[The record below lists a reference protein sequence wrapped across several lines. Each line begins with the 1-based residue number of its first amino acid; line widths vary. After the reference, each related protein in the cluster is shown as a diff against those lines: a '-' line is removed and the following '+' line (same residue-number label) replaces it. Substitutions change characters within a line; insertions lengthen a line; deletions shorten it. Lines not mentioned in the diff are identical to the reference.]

1 MRTFIDLPFHIL
13 HRCAITETPQQAN
26 TGRFICMRVVTKR
39 STLTELDTELDQ
51 EKMSKSFFA
60 ERRGFVGGKARTAAA
75 PVVAITHRDTKRAR
89 PEGDLIDEGD
99 PTDRRMKFSMVGE
112 AKQLANQSINSS
124 AFVVATLTP
133 TAWLLS
139 ANLLRFVFSGKL

>member
-26 TGRFICMRVVTKR
+26 TGRFTCMRVVTKR
-39 STLTELDTELDQ
+39 STLTELDTEPDQ

-75 PVVAITHRDTKRAR
+75 PVVAITSRNKNRAR
-89 PEGDLIDEGD
+89 PEVGIIDEGD
-99 PTDRRMKFSMVGE
+99 PPDRRMQF
-112 AKQLANQSINSS
+112 
-124 AFVVATLTP
+124 
-133 TAWLLS
+133 
-139 ANLLRFVFSGKL
+139 